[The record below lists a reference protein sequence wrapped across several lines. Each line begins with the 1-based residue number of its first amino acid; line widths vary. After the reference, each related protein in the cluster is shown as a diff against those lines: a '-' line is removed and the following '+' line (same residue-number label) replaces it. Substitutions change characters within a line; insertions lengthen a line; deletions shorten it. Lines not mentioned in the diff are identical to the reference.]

1 MAETAPPKAAKGPFW
16 ALAIATVFGLGHT
29 PRMPGTMGSAV
40 GLFLFVPAL
49 LLPKAYAMAV
59 GSAELLAVL
68 VLGALAVPPVLRA
81 SGLRDPGFVV
91 IDEVAGM
98 LAALAFWPP
107 DFVHLLLAFVFFRL
121 LDILKP
127 FPINRLERLPGAWG
141 VMADDLAAG
150 ALAGLFA
157 YLAMRLA

>member
-1 MAETAPPKAAKGPFW
+1 M
-16 ALAIATVFGLGHT
+16 
-29 PRMPGTMGSAV
+29 
-40 GLFLFVPAL
+40 
-49 LLPKAYAMAV
+49 
-59 GSAELLAVL
+59 
-68 VLGALAVPPVLRA
+68 
-81 SGLRDPGFVV
+81 
-91 IDEVAGM
+91 
-98 LAALAFWPP
+98 
-107 DFVHLLLAFVFFRL
+107 FFRL